1 MDREMQI
8 LVVDDEE
15 SIRTVM
21 SHVLS
26 DEGYH
31 VTAVPSA
38 EEALELFCR
47 TPFPV
52 LIADIRLE
60 GMDGIELLKKV
71 KEVHPDTQVIIITS
85 YGSMESAIEAMRHG
99 AYDYLLKP
107 FENIDQISFAVRKAV
122 ESRRLAME
130 NVKLTKALEEKVNR
144 LSIINDLGRAMH
156 SIHNTREL
164 LDFFVQMVADE
175 IGADRVS
182 LMLLDKGVN
191 KLLIKASYGIE
202 EELARKV
209 ELAIGEGIAGRVVKE
224 GNPIFVIDVDRM
236 TSLPLLGT
244 DFYSSDSFISAPLKL
259 SIPIKYR
266 KETIGVI
273 NISNKRGG
281 GSFSEEDLDFISLLT
296 SQASHAIENARM
308 FDEQK
313 KTHFEV
319 ITALADVL
327 EAKDSHTGSHS
338 NRMYNYAMQIG
349 EKLGL
354 SAAEKERLS
363 YVAILHDIG
372 KIGIPES
379 ILQKP
384 SKLTDEEFEI
394 MKSHPIK
401 GAEILKRVSFLVPV
415 APLIRHHHER
425 FEGNGYPDRLKGEE
439 IPIQSRIVSIIDAY
453 DAMTSD
459 RPYRKSLG
467 MEWAIGELKRC
478 AGTQFDPQI
487 VEIFISILMGQE

>member
-8 LVVDDEE
+8 LIVDDEE
-15 SIRTVM
+15 SIRMVM

-31 VTAVPSA
+31 VTAVASA
-38 EEALELFCR
+38 EEALDLFR
-47 TPFPV
+47 STPFPII
-52 LIADIRLE
+52 IADIRLE
-60 GMDGIELLKKV
+60 GIDGIELLKRV
-71 KEVHPDTQVIIITS
+71 KKEHPDTRVIIITS

-107 FENIDQISFAVRKAV
+107 FENIDQIAFAVRKAV
-122 ESRRLAME
+122 ESRRLALE
-130 NVKLTKALEEKVNR
+130 NEKLTKALEDKVSR
-144 LSIINDLGRAMH
+144 LSIINDLSRAMH

-175 IGADRVS
+175 VGSDRVS
-182 LMLLDKGVN
+182 LMLLDKRSN
-191 KLLIKASYGIE
+191 KLLINASYGIE
-202 EELARKV
+202 SEFVRKV
-209 ELAIGEGIAGRVVKE
+209 ELSIGEGIAGRVVKE
-224 GNPIFVIDVDRM
+224 GNPIFVIDDDKM
-236 TSLPLLGT
+236 CALPLFGT
-244 DFYSSDSFISAPLKL
+244 DQYSSDSFISAPLKL

-273 NISNKRGG
+273 NISNRRGG
-281 GSFSEEDLDFISLLT
+281 GAFSEEDLDFVSLLAN
-296 SQASHAIENARM
+296 QASHAIENTRI
-308 FDEQK
+308 FDELK
-313 KTHFEV
+313 STHFEV

-338 NRMYNYAMQIG
+338 NRMFSYAMKIG
-349 EKLGL
+349 EKLNL
-354 SAAEKERLS
+354 NADEIERLS

-384 SKLTDEEFEI
+384 SKLTDEEYQI
-394 MKSHPIK
+394 MKSHPVI
-401 GAEILKRVSFLVPV
+401 GAEILKRVSFLIPV
-415 APLIRHHHER
+415 APLIRSHHER

-467 MEWAIGELKRC
+467 MEWAVGELKKC
-478 AGTQFDPQI
+478 SGTQFDPNI
-487 VEIFISILMGQE
+487 VDIFISILKEQE

>member
-15 SIRTVM
+15 SIRTVV

-26 DEGYH
+26 DEGH
-31 VTAVPSA
+31 QVTAVPSA
-38 EEALELFCR
+38 EEALDLFR
-47 TPFPV
+47 RAPFPI

-60 GMDGIELLKKV
+60 GMDGIELLKRV
-71 KEVHPDTQVIIITS
+71 KEEHPDTQVIIITS
-85 YGSMESAIEAMRHG
+85 YGSIESAIEAMRYG

-122 ESRRLAME
+122 DKYRMTTENERLTRALKAKISRLAIM
-130 NVKLTKALEEKVNR
+130 
-144 LSIINDLGRAMH
+144 NDLGQAMH
-156 SIHNTREL
+156 SILEPQELLSFFVQLLVDKFDAERVSIMLINKGTREL
-164 LDFFVQMVADE
+164 TIEAAHGLDEDVKN
-175 IGADRVS
+175 R
-182 LMLLDKGVN
+182 
-191 KLLIKASYGIE
+191 
-202 EELARKV
+202 ARMR
-209 ELAIGEGIAGRVVKE
+209 LGDGIAGRVALDGRPVLVKE
-224 GNPIFVIDVDRM
+224 IGEE
-236 TSLPLLGT
+236 SELPVRRGT
-244 DFYSSDSFISAPLKL
+244 NYSTDSFISAPLVL
-259 SIPIKYR
+259 CVPIRLKR
-266 KETIGVI
+266 ETIGVI
-273 NISNKRGG
+273 NISNRKNGE
-281 GSFSEEDLDFISLLT
+281 SFAEDDLEFVSLLAG
-296 SQASHAIENARM
+296 QAAHAIENARM
-308 FDEQK
+308 FEELK

-338 NRMYNYAMQIG
+338 NRMFSYAMQIG

-354 SAAEKERLS
+354 NADEKERLS

-384 SKLTDEEFEI
+384 GRLTDEEYEI
-394 MKSHPIK
+394 MKSHPVI

-415 APLIRHHHER
+415 APLIRSHHER
-425 FEGNGYPDRLKGEE
+425 FEGNGYPDGLKGEE
-439 IPIQSRIVSIIDAY
+439 IPIQSRIVSVIDAY

-467 MEWAIGELKRC
+467 MEWGIGELKRC